1 MKVGDLVRLN
11 DIGCFHPYD
20 EYLQFG
26 VVLEVK
32 EDFYDVGEGP
42 ILKSEGCHIR
52 WSDGRFTVEP
62 TQFIEKVSADV
73 VE

>member
-11 DIGCFHPYD
+11 DIGCFHPDD

-26 VVLEVK
+26 IVLEVK

-52 WSDGRFTVEP
+52 WSDGRVTVEP
-62 TQFIEKVSADV
+62 TQFIEKVHADV